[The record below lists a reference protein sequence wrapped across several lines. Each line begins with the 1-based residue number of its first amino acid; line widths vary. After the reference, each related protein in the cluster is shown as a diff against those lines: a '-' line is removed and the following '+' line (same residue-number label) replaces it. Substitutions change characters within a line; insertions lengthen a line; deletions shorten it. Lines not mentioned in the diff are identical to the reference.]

1 MKLQH
6 FLSKQGVFS
15 RRVSERMINDGFV
28 LVNGQVQANP
38 LHVVGH
44 NDQVMLADKIDD
56 YANQLGMILMH
67 KPRGVWTNCKQGAGE
82 KEVIDLLPKKYR
94 HYSSI
99 GRLDKDSEGL
109 ILFTNDGVYA
119 NQFLNAGNVHERV
132 YHVWLKSPLT
142 NKQQQQLMTGI
153 LLDHGPTKPCKVR
166 QIKRGCYEFTL
177 IEGKNRQIRRMVEW
191 CGSHVTRLK
200 RVSFG
205 QHALA
210 GIVAGQYRWVS
221 LRDGFYNRAKPFLQT
236 L

>member
-15 RRVSERMINDGFV
+15 RRVSETMINDGFV
-28 LVNGQVQANP
+28 MVNGQVQSNP
-38 LHVVGH
+38 LHVVGD
-44 NDQVMLADKIDD
+44 NDHVMLADKIDD
-56 YANQLGMILMH
+56 YANQLGVILMH

-82 KEVIDLLPKKYR
+82 KEVVDILPKKYR

-119 NQFLNAGNVHERV
+119 NQFLNSGDVHERV
-132 YHVWLKSPLT
+132 YHVWIKQSLT
-142 NKQQQQLMTGI
+142 YKHQQQLMAGI
-153 LLDHGPTKPCKVR
+153 LLDDGRTKPCKVSE
-166 QIKRGCYEFTL
+166 IKRGCYEFTL

-191 CGSHVTRLK
+191 CGTYVTRLK

-205 QHALA
+205 QHALG
-210 GIVAGQYRWVS
+210 GIVAGQYRWIS
-221 LRDGFYNRAKPFLQT
+221 LKKPFIHRAKAFLKR
-236 L
+236 